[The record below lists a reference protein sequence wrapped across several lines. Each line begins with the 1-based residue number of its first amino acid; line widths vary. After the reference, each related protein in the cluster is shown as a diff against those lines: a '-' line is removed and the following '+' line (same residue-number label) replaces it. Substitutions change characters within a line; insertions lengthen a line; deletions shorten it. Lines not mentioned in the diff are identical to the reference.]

1 VALVDPEGN
10 AFCIERGDIE
20 HAPTVEQLGRAFAAV
35 GDHQG
40 PARTG
45 SAPTPCTDWTVLRL
59 VNDLIGMNRVF
70 AGGTAP
76 DPVVDALP
84 DPPRCRGDQLDA
96 APGHTAGQSAGDD
109 SGYWYATRP

>member
-1 VALVDPEGN
+1 M
-10 AFCIERGDIE
+10 
-20 HAPTVEQLGRAFAAV
+20 
-35 GDHQG
+35 
-40 PARTG
+40 
-45 SAPTPCTDWTVLRL
+45 LRL

-109 SGYWYATRP
+109 GGYWYATRP